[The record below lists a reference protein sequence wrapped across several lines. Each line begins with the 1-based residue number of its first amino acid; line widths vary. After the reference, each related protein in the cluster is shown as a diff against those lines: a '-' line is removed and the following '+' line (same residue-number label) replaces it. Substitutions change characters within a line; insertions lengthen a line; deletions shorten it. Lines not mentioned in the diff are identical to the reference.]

1 MVIYAACWLNIGVV
15 LDKFYLLLISC
26 LSACLFFLVS
36 ALINL
41 LYFMA
46 SGADWRL
53 IVISKQTR
61 VGNLPGGHEVY
72 RIDRIAALTLSSS
85 ESPEFDLDV
94 STTAYKFFY
103 T

>member
-1 MVIYAACWLNIGVV
+1 
-15 LDKFYLLLISC
+15 
-26 LSACLFFLVS
+26 
-36 ALINL
+36 
-41 LYFMA
+41 MA

-53 IVISKQTR
+53 IVISKQTH

-94 STTAYKFFY
+94 STTAYKFFKY
-103 T
+103 LRFLYCSTCIFREIAGHYFYSFIYSFNP

>member
-1 MVIYAACWLNIGVV
+1 MVIYAECWLNIGVV
-15 LDKFYLLLISC
+15 LGKFYLLLISC
-26 LSACLFFLVS
+26 LSACLFLVS
-36 ALINL
+36 NLINM

-53 IVISKQTR
+53 IVISKQTH

-94 STTAYKFFY
+94 STTAYKFFN

>member
-1 MVIYAACWLNIGVV
+1 
-15 LDKFYLLLISC
+15 
-26 LSACLFFLVS
+26 
-36 ALINL
+36 
-41 LYFMA
+41 MA

-53 IVISKQTR
+53 IVISKQTH

-94 STTAYKFFY
+94 STTAYVTLHGKTDTNAFPLNGLEKRL
-103 T
+103 